1 MDDIRFH
8 VEKRE
13 VDPNVDMFYGS
24 TEGENP
30 YEVPNKYKCMGA
42 GARSGRILMDKAV
55 LKFTSQLPLYE

>member
-30 YEVPNKYKCMGA
+30 YEVP
-42 GARSGRILMDKAV
+42 LQV
-55 LKFTSQLPLYE
+55 